1 MSYARLRPGYQITWE
16 SKELDLRDLEGNELY
31 WVPEQEWVKALCF
44 DSMQSGLYVLTEDDE
59 YYFTCHSIHLEHSDT
74 IPTEPKERKMGK
86 HAGHYDLRYDLGEAK
101 DTLFEQLGVDLDTW
115 QLIARDLARDI
126 TRGYGHLSDAQDF
139 ARDILNRLSHMPE
152 MNIHPS
158 ELSK

>member
-1 MSYARLRPGYQITWE
+1 MAKQHYFAVCVEEDGFAWVDGEITINAYNGGDVWNIDTSEWE
-16 SKELDLRDLEGNELY
+16 SHTTDENVEANEL
-31 WVPEQEWVKALCF
+31 ALHRL
-44 DSMQSGLYVLTEDDE
+44 SEILNNA
-59 YYFTCHSIHLEHSDT
+59 
-74 IPTEPKERKMGK
+74 PTEPKERKMGK

-126 TRGYGHLSDAQDF
+126 TRGYGNNPDAQDF
-139 ARDILNRLSHMPE
+139 AYDILNRLSHMAE